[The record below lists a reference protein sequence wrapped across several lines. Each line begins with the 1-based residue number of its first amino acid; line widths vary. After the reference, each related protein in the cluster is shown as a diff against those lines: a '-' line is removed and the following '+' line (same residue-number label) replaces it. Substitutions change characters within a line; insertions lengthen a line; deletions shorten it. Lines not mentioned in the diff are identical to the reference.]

1 VLRGRSISVTEQHLY
16 FCPAAMLFAPVKPA
30 TSNFPSPL
38 KSPMTF
44 CAQRT
49 GAKRNH
55 RLKGSVTVAELNPAV
70 VSKSNFPSL
79 LKSANFLLADA
90 AELIPAANVPLPLPR

>member
-1 VLRGRSISVTEQHLY
+1 
-16 FCPAAMLFAPVKPA
+16 MLFAPVKPA

-49 GAKRNH
+49 GGKRKH
-55 RLKGSVTVAELNPAV
+55 RLKGSVTVAELNPCGGQQIQLSV
-70 VSKSNFPSL
+70 FVKIRQFP
-79 LKSANFLLADA
+79 DA
-90 AELIPAANVPLPLPR
+90 AELISAANVPLPLPR